1 MSEKY
6 ECGALLL
13 RNFEWLDLTAK
24 YGNLEVSPLAS
35 RSNFGFDLSEVYDE
49 LGPFELEFGNY
60 AVQIFG

>member
-1 MSEKY
+1 MWV
-6 ECGALLL
+6 LLGRSL
-13 RNFEWLDLTAK
+13 KSLGLTAK